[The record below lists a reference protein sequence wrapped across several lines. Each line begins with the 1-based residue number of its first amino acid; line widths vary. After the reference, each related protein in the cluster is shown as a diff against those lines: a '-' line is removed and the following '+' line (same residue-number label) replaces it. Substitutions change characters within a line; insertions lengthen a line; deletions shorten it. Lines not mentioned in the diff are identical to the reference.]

1 MGWREKRKEISNKKW
16 IVSGKVTLP
25 WGKVGI
31 YQADDLTTTKQVS
44 PDWLLTG
51 HIPGGAE
58 TAIMLGIKS
67 WFADMVL
74 STSDSI
80 LDLLFLC

>member
-1 MGWREKRKEISNKKW
+1 MA
-16 IVSGKVTLP
+16 VPVP
-25 WGKVGI
+25 
-31 YQADDLTTTKQVS
+31 A
-44 PDWLLTG
+44 
-51 HIPGGAE
+51 PGGAE